1 MHKLLL
7 IIAAGLIF
15 TGCKKELSAGT
26 AADIFNN
33 PLQSQLDKDVH
44 QLYMDHAQ
52 KMKAVSISIG
62 ILENNSFH
70 TYGYGETILGNKR
83 PPAENT
89 LYEIGSI
96 SKVFTALTASAWLQQ
111 NNISLTAGISN
122 YLPAY
127 IPVLQKNGVPVSF
140 KHLLT
145 HSAGMPRDPAEIILS
160 NNIPQAYAAFDSIKL
175 YNYLKTLRLNTV
187 PGSFYDYS
195 NTGFGIIG
203 SIMERQTHKSFEA
216 LIKEKVTDVL
226 GMSNTGISLSAA
238 AEQQAAK
245 PYEGRELQPAI
256 KFQAFNAAGGIK
268 STTGDLL
275 KLANASINYTGNS
288 GLTHAMKECE
298 KIQFSGPEAGG
309 GMVESG
315 LAWSYLPLAIDNQYA
330 LVHPGTTF
338 GHSSV
343 LIINK
348 KDKKALVLFITMP
361 ATSTEEA
368 AMQEFGN
375 KLITRAFK

>member
-1 MHKLLL
+1 MKKLLL
-7 IIAAGLIF
+7 IILVGFIF
-15 TGCKKELSAGT
+15 TGCKRELSAGP
-26 AADIFNN
+26 AADVFNN

-44 QLYMDHAQ
+44 QLYLDNKQ
-52 KMKAVSISIG
+52 KMNAVSISIG
-62 ILENNSFH
+62 ILENNNFH
-70 TYGYGETILGNKR
+70 TYGYGETVLGNKR
-83 PPAENT
+83 PPAANT

-96 SKVFTALTASAWLQQ
+96 SKVFTALTAVAWLQQ
-111 NNISLTAGISN
+111 NNTNLTAGISN

-127 IPVLQKNGVPVSF
+127 IPLLQKNGVPVSF

-145 HSAGMPRDPAEIILS
+145 HSSGLPRDPTEIILS
-160 NNIPQAYAAFDSIKL
+160 SNIPQAYAAFDSTKL
-175 YNYLKTLRLNTV
+175 YNYLKTVRLTTV
-187 PGSFYDYS
+187 PGSLYNYS
-195 NTGFGIIG
+195 NTGFGTMG
-203 SIMERQTHKSFEA
+203 TIMERQTHKSFEA
-216 LIKEKVTDVL
+216 LIKEKITDVL
-226 GMSNTGISLSAA
+226 GMNNTSISLSTE

-268 STTGDLL
+268 STAGDLL
-275 KLANASINYTGNS
+275 KFANACINYTGNAD
-288 GLTHAMKECE
+288 LTNAMKECE

-315 LAWSYLPLAIDNQYA
+315 LAWSYLGLAIDNQYA
-330 LVHPGTTF
+330 LVHPGATF

-348 KDKKALVLFITMP
+348 KDKKAFVLFITMP
-361 ATSTEEA
+361 ATSAEET

-375 KLITRAFK
+375 QLITRAFK